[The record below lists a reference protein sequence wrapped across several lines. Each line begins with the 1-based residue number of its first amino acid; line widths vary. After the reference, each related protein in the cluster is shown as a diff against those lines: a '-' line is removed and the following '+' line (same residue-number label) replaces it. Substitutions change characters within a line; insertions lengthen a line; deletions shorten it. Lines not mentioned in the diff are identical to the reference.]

1 MKKRKIDD
9 QFADYVMEHKHSFYR
24 LSYSYVKNP
33 EDAMD
38 VVQEAIHKALKSVHR
53 LEDATKMHSWF
64 YKIVVNAALD
74 FLRKKKHMQVTDDDT
89 LEFLSQGE
97 SDVYEDQDVRR
108 AIEDLPEMYR
118 VIIILRFFEDLKLE
132 DIAHILG
139 ENENTIKTRLYKAL
153 RLLKVELSQEEI

>member
-1 MKKRKIDD
+1 
-9 QFADYVMEHKHSFYR
+9 
-24 LSYSYVKNP
+24 
-33 EDAMD
+33 MD

-74 FLRKKKHMQVTDDDT
+74 FLRKKKRVQVTDDDT
-89 LEFLSQGE
+89 LEFLSKGE
-97 SDVYEDQDVRR
+97 SDIYEDQDVRR
-108 AIEDLPEMYR
+108 AIEDLPDMYR

-132 DIAHILG
+132 DIAHILE

-153 RLLKVELSQEEI
+153 RLLKSRIIAGGNING

>member
-24 LSYSYVKNP
+24 LSYSYVKNS

-53 LEDATKMHSWF
+53 LEDASKMHSWF

-74 FLRKKKHMQVTDDDT
+74 FLRKKKRMQVTDDDT
-89 LEFLSQGE
+89 LEFLSKGE

-132 DIAHILG
+132 DIAHILE

-153 RLLKVELSQEEI
+153 RLLKVDLSQEEI

>member
-24 LSYSYVKNP
+24 LSYSYVKKP

-74 FLRKKKHMQVTDDDT
+74 FLRKKKRVQVTDDDT

>member
-1 MKKRKIDD
+1 MKKRKIEN

-24 LSYSYVKNP
+24 LSYSYVKNQ

-53 LEDATKMHSWF
+53 LEDTTKMHSWF

-74 FLRKKKHMQVTDDDT
+74 FLRKKKRVQVTDDDT

-108 AIEDLPEMYR
+108 AIEDLPDMYR

-132 DIAHILG
+132 DIAHILE

>member
-24 LSYSYVKNP
+24 LSYSYVKNS

-53 LEDATKMHSWF
+53 LEDASKMHSWF

-74 FLRKKKHMQVTDDDT
+74 FLRKKKRVQVTDDDT

-97 SDVYEDQDVRR
+97 SDVYEDQDVKR

-132 DIAHILG
+132 DIAQILD

>member
-9 QFADYVMEHKHSFYR
+9 QFADYVMEHKYNFYR

-53 LEDATKMHSWF
+53 LEDESKMNSWF

-74 FLRKKKHMQVTDDDT
+74 FLRKKKRMQVTDDDT
-89 LEFLSQGE
+89 LEFLSKGE

-132 DIAHILG
+132 DIAHILE

>member
-53 LEDATKMHSWF
+53 LEDASKMHSWF

-74 FLRKKKHMQVTDDDT
+74 FLRKKKRVQVTDDDT

-97 SDVYEDQDVRR
+97 SDVYEDQDVKR
-108 AIEDLPEMYR
+108 AIED
-118 VIIILRFFEDLKLE
+118 
-132 DIAHILG
+132 
-139 ENENTIKTRLYKAL
+139 
-153 RLLKVELSQEEI
+153 

>member
-1 MKKRKIDD
+1 MKKRTIDD

-24 LSYSYVKNP
+24 LSYSYVKNQ

-53 LEDATKMHSWF
+53 LEDASKMHSWF
-64 YKIVVNAALD
+64 YKIVVNTALD
-74 FLRKKKHMQVTDDDT
+74 FLRKKKRVQVTDDDT

-97 SDVYEDQDVRR
+97 SDIYEDQDVKR

-132 DIAHILG
+132 DIAQILD

>member
-1 MKKRKIDD
+1 
-9 QFADYVMEHKHSFYR
+9 
-24 LSYSYVKNP
+24 
-33 EDAMD
+33 MD

-74 FLRKKKHMQVTDDDT
+74 FLRKKKRVQVTDDDT
-89 LEFLSQGE
+89 LEFLSKGE

-108 AIEDLPEMYR
+108 ALEDLPEMYR

-132 DIAHILG
+132 DIAHILE

>member
-24 LSYSYVKNP
+24 LSHSYVKNP

-53 LEDATKMHSWF
+53 LEDASKMHSWF
-64 YKIVVNAALD
+64 YKIVVNTALD
-74 FLRKKKHMQVTDDDT
+74 FLRKKKRVQVTDDDT

-97 SDVYEDQDVRR
+97 SDVYEDQDVKR

-132 DIAHILG
+132 DIAQILD

>member
-1 MKKRKIDD
+1 
-9 QFADYVMEHKHSFYR
+9 
-24 LSYSYVKNP
+24 
-33 EDAMD
+33 MD

-74 FLRKKKHMQVTDDDT
+74 FLRKKKRVQVTDDDT

>member
-1 MKKRKIDD
+1 MKKRKIED

-24 LSYSYVKNP
+24 LSYSYVKNS

-74 FLRKKKHMQVTDDDT
+74 FLRKKKRVQVTDDDT
-89 LEFLSQGE
+89 LEFLSKGE

-132 DIAHILG
+132 DIAHILE

>member
-1 MKKRKIDD
+1 
-9 QFADYVMEHKHSFYR
+9 
-24 LSYSYVKNP
+24 
-33 EDAMD
+33 
-38 VVQEAIHKALKSVHR
+38 
-53 LEDATKMHSWF
+53 
-64 YKIVVNAALD
+64 
-74 FLRKKKHMQVTDDDT
+74 MQVTDDDT

-118 VIIILRFFEDLKLE
+118 AIIILRFFEDLKLE

>member
-1 MKKRKIDD
+1 
-9 QFADYVMEHKHSFYR
+9 
-24 LSYSYVKNP
+24 
-33 EDAMD
+33 MD

-53 LEDATKMHSWF
+53 LEDESKMHSWF

-74 FLRKKKHMQVTDDDT
+74 FLRKKKRVQVTDDDT

-132 DIAHILG
+132 DIAQILD

>member
-1 MKKRKIDD
+1 MKKRKIED

-24 LSYSYVKNP
+24 LSYSYVKNA

-74 FLRKKKHMQVTDDDT
+74 FLRKKKRVQVTDDDT

-108 AIEDLPEMYR
+108 AIEDLPDMYR

-132 DIAHILG
+132 DIAHILE

>member
-1 MKKRKIDD
+1 
-9 QFADYVMEHKHSFYR
+9 
-24 LSYSYVKNP
+24 
-33 EDAMD
+33 MD

-53 LEDATKMHSWF
+53 LEDASKMHSWF
-64 YKIVVNAALD
+64 YKIVVNTALD
-74 FLRKKKHMQVTDDDT
+74 FLRKKKRVQVTDDDT

-97 SDVYEDQDVRR
+97 SDVYEDQDVKR

-132 DIAHILG
+132 DIAQILD

>member
-1 MKKRKIDD
+1 
-9 QFADYVMEHKHSFYR
+9 
-24 LSYSYVKNP
+24 
-33 EDAMD
+33 
-38 VVQEAIHKALKSVHR
+38 
-53 LEDATKMHSWF
+53 MHSWF

-74 FLRKKKHMQVTDDDT
+74 FLRKKKRVQVTDDDT

-97 SDVYEDQDVRR
+97 SDVYEDQDVKR

-132 DIAHILG
+132 DIAQILD